1 MKRLHTALT
10 LLANA
15 FLLGMLV
22 LVFLDGR
29 NPTMA
34 FLTSEA
40 SRVYILLMCLLALT
54 ALSWRLFAPH
64 GDRENGER
72 KRKDTMDERLSRD
85 IDAFI
90 EAHEKQLFRD
100 IARLVA
106 IDSVEGEPAPGA
118 PFGEGPARVL
128 AEGLKIAG
136 ELGLKSVNCGDHI
149 GYAEIGEGEDYLATI
164 THLDVVPVGEGWTE
178 DPFAMREREGYIIG
192 RGVMDDKGPSVLCLY
207 ALKYL
212 KDRGLPL
219 RYPVRALLGIN
230 EETGMADVEY
240 YLANYKAPLFCFS
253 PDANFPLCNGEKGI
267 TRGRMISKLP
277 MENIVDIKGGF
288 VSNAIPDKAEAWIR
302 ADHVK
307 DVPGVTAEREEDG
320 LWHLTATGI
329 GGHASLP
336 KGTVNAIGLLVNA
349 ILDQGLAGEQEAKFL
364 CAVALLTGHTD
375 GSGLGVQAD
384 DGLFKPLTIVGSMIG
399 VENGRMVQTYDS
411 RYPTNT
417 SGEKI
422 AAIIRGKL
430 GDVLEVETDRS
441 VPPFYM
447 SVDKPEVQ
455 ACIRAYNA
463 VTDENAAPY
472 TIGGGT
478 YARDF
483 PNAVSFGPEH
493 PERPTPAFA
502 GPIHGV
508 DEAANKAWL
517 LEALKV
523 YIVALI
529 ELEKLSF

>member
-1 MKRLHTALT
+1 
-10 LLANA
+10 
-15 FLLGMLV
+15 
-22 LVFLDGR
+22 
-29 NPTMA
+29 
-34 FLTSEA
+34 
-40 SRVYILLMCLLALT
+40 
-54 ALSWRLFAPH
+54 
-64 GDRENGER
+64 
-72 KRKDTMDERLSRD
+72 MDDFLSRD

-90 EAHEKQLFRD
+90 KAHEDRIFAD

-106 IDSVEGEPAPGA
+106 INSVEGEAAPGA
-118 PFGEGPARVL
+118 PFGEGPARGL
-128 AEGLKIAG
+128 AEGLQIAR
-136 ELGLKSVNCGDHI
+136 ELGLDTVNCENYI
-149 GYAEIGEGEDYLATI
+149 GYAQIGEGEDYLATI
-164 THLDVVPVGEGWTE
+164 THLDVVHVGDGWTE
-178 DPFAMREREGYIIG
+178 DPFTMREREGYIIG

-219 RYPVRALLGIN
+219 RYPVRALLGAN

-267 TRGRMISKLP
+267 YHGRMIAKVP
-277 MENIVDIKGGF
+277 MENIVDIRGGF
-288 VSNAIPDKAEAWIR
+288 AANAIPDKAEAWVR
-302 ADHVK
+302 ADAVQPA
-307 DVPGVTAEREEDG
+307 PGVAVERETNG
-320 LWHLTATGI
+320 LWHLTASGI

-336 KGTVNAIGLLVNA
+336 EGTVNAIGVLVSFLLER
-349 ILDQGLAGEQEAKFL
+349 GLAGAQEEKFL
-364 CAVALLTGHTD
+364 RALAMLHQSSD

-384 DGLFKPLTIVGSMIG
+384 DGLFKPLTIVGGVIG
-399 VENGRMVQTYDS
+399 VEDGRIFQTLDS

-422 AAIIRGKL
+422 AATIREKL
-430 GDVLEVETDRS
+430 GDVAEITVDRDAE
-441 VPPFYM
+441 PFYM
-447 SVDKPEVQ
+447 SLDKPEVK
-455 ACIRAYNA
+455 ACIDAYNA
-463 VTDENAAPY
+463 VTGESAVPY

-493 PERPTPAFA
+493 PERPQPDFA

-508 DEAANKAWL
+508 DEAACKAWF

-529 ELEKLSF
+529 ELEKLEF